1 MEFVSNVAV
10 TKLIDAYPQLASSKL
25 YQLRNLIIEV
35 AEETDGLTKLLETSK
50 WGEPSY
56 LTKYGSTIRID
67 WKEKTPDKYYLF
79 FICSTEL
86 VSTFKIIF
94 GEELDFEDNRAISLN
109 LHEPIPIEVI
119 KRCLSL
125 ALNYKKIKHLPMLGA

>member
-109 LHEPIPIEVI
+109 LHEPIPIEAI